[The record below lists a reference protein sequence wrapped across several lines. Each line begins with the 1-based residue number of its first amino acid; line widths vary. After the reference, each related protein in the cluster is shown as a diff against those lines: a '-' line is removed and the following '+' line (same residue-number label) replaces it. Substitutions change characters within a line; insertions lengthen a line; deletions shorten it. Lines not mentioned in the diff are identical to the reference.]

1 MRWKCW
7 VWSSFTWKLKSE
19 GHINIYTSVK
29 FLIDVL
35 KKNPTNS
42 FFYAEVLPKGIRS
55 NYFYNTDTN
64 KGPISHIIADDNGAY
79 VKTRNTNKL
88 YCEVGENA
96 HTIHMDDNQYFYN
109 TSNSNTYTRS
119 YVSINDVIMLKRS
132 YCISNSLPLSRT
144 IVSFTSPVDSPNI
157 PYVAIFYQT
166 HSNVSESATIE
177 SAMSKSYYW
186 TLNDVL
192 AKTKKLLKPG
202 MQAKAVY
209 DKIDDEPGGV
219 SASSSQ
225 AQQLRDT
232 RQVYWQKEKESV
244 KKEPHD
250 DLPNVIRLQSQSCEL
265 LRTISI
271 SFSLQRCPTTRCWI
285 VVLWQ

>member
-1 MRWKCW
+1 MK
-7 VWSSFTWKLKSE
+7 
-19 GHINIYTSVK
+19 N
-29 FLIDVL
+29 
-35 KKNPTNS
+35 NPTNS
-42 FFYAEVLPKGIRS
+42 TFYAEVLPKGIRS

-177 SAMSKSYYW
+177 SAMSKSYY
-186 TLNDVL
+186 
-192 AKTKKLLKPG
+192 
-202 MQAKAVY
+202 
-209 DKIDDEPGGV
+209 
-219 SASSSQ
+219 
-225 AQQLRDT
+225 
-232 RQVYWQKEKESV
+232 
-244 KKEPHD
+244 
-250 DLPNVIRLQSQSCEL
+250 
-265 LRTISI
+265 
-271 SFSLQRCPTTRCWI
+271 
-285 VVLWQ
+285 